1 MLLGIGIMLWQ
12 ENIAGVCVALGAA
25 LVSTI
30 NAEIVR
36 KSGCIVHPI
45 TRKPKYFQSLNA
57 FFFFLVVVFGNFLS
71 TIISLILELLLH
83 GITIPSELEITVI
96 VVLSLCFFIGSI
108 IGIKAWEY

>member
-57 FFFFLVVVFGNFLS
+57 FFFFF
-71 TIISLILELLLH
+71 
-83 GITIPSELEITVI
+83 
-96 VVLSLCFFIGSI
+96 
-108 IGIKAWEY
+108 